1 MYNLKED
8 LIIEDVYL
16 CNDFTILV
24 FTNIGDYELKERELI
39 SLEGKRSI
47 TLNYGAYNKIN
58 ELLIAQ
64 GW

>member
-1 MYNLKED
+1 MYNLKKD

-24 FTNIGDYELKERELI
+24 FTNIGAYELKERKLI
-39 SLEGKRSI
+39 SREGKRSI
-47 TLNYGAYNKIN
+47 ALNYGAYNKIN
-58 ELLIAQ
+58 ELLAAQ